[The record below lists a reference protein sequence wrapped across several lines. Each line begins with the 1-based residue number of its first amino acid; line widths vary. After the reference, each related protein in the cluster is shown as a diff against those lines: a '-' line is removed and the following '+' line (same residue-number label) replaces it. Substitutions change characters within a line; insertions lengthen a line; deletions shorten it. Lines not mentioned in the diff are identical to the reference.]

1 MLIYP
6 KCWHAEARL
15 ATLLGRWGMWGC
27 GRALTTRFMSGGCW
41 TDFRTAEQSSF
52 ADDLAAILPLPRREG
67 WGEGEATIA
76 IAPMSKT

>member
-1 MLIYP
+1 
-6 KCWHAEARL
+6 
-15 ATLLGRWGMWGC
+15 
-27 GRALTTRFMSGGCW
+27 MSGGCW